1 MAVTCEP
8 RTVTSLFQAQQ
19 VDPLLREFVNRY
31 MTLKAITERSHAMFD
46 ASAMPTCYNVW
57 RYS

>member
-1 MAVTCEP
+1 MTPSNVFVA
-8 RTVTSLFQAQQ
+8 RLQ